1 MGQQSV
7 WIMIALVL
15 DAVIAVTGII
25 VGPGFNVSIQ
35 VLAVRLYAWTLRDGF
50 RADFR

>member
-1 MGQQSV
+1 MPALCLRRGLRARSV
-7 WIMIALVL
+7 LFAGAL
-15 DAVIAVTGII
+15 G
-25 VGPGFNVSIQ
+25 VSIQ